1 MLFQTLDYIYWHLNK
16 EIIMNEPNR
25 LPLTDTPVS
34 DKVKKIPMPSLENE
48 IYDLIAKH
56 KDLKEKREAN
66 AN

>member
-1 MLFQTLDYIYWHLNK
+1 MT
-16 EIIMNEPNR
+16 EPDR
-25 LPLTDTPVS
+25 LPLTDTPVP

-56 KDLKEKREAN
+56 KNLKEKREAN

>member
-1 MLFQTLDYIYWHLNK
+1 MT
-16 EIIMNEPNR
+16 EPNR
-25 LPLTDTPVS
+25 LPLTNSPVS

-56 KDLKEKREAN
+56 KNLKEEREAN